1 MNMVKRSRH
10 RICECCGRPL
20 IKDRRISLN
29 AFKKR
34 RFCCRSH
41 AMKKLALG
49 RKPSALNIQKLIE
62 ANSGSN
68 SHLWK
73 GGISSNRKEYFNMK
87 GLERYARLKGAKGS
101 FTVQEWLDLKAKY
114 NYRCAHCGRHEVEA
128 KLTKD
133 HIIPLTKGGS
143 NSIDNIKPLCQSCNS
158 RKYNKIIV

>member
-1 MNMVKRSRH
+1 MNKDRTKICENCLCSFPQDKRISVNAFAKRKYCSRH
-10 RICECCGRPL
+10 CACKVI
-20 IKDRRISLN
+20 N
-29 AFKKR
+29 
-34 RFCCRSH
+34 
-41 AMKKLALG
+41 LG
-49 RKPSALNIQKLIE
+49 RKPSIFNVQKVIE
-62 ANSGSN
+62 ANSGAK

-73 GGISSNRKEYFNMK
+73 GGISSNRREYFNMK
-87 GLERYARLKGAKGS
+87 GLERYARLKGAIGS

-158 RKYNKIIV
+158 RKYNKIII